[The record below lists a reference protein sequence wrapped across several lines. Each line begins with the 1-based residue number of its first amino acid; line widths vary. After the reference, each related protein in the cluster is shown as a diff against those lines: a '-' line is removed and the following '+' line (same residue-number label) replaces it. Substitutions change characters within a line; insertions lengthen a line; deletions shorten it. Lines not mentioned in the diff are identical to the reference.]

1 VGSAIPVT
9 SPEGRRPGGSPAR
22 RPPAR
27 RGTGLAA
34 AGLGRAAGAAAR
46 APFSRRTHRDLL
58 FCLISVPLAIAG
70 FTGTVLLLVPGV
82 VLSISIVGTMLG
94 LPLIVFASSAAG
106 EVAGLNRRLAG
117 WLLGVRVAE
126 PPAFRPGHG
135 VLSRLDARLRD
146 GTAWRAVAY
155 VLLKLPAA
163 ALEGFSVYV
172 AAAGLADLTY
182 PLWWPLFRN
191 HPAGTRLS
199 PVGVLNPL
207 TAGNGML
214 FRISS
219 YPGTFAAFAV
229 GAAAVLAAPWVAR
242 AAVGVDRRL
251 IRALLGPRR
260 LEERVRQLEQTR
272 ARAVD
277 DSAAQLRQVERDLH
291 DGAQVRLAALA
302 MSLGMAREKLGDGD
316 QRADLASI
324 RELVESAHRGAKD
337 ALSELRDLVKGI
349 HPPVLDSGLPDALAT
364 LAAASALPVE
374 LRADVPVRPSEAIE
388 TIAYFCTAE
397 LLANATKHSSAN
409 LVVIRAAVQGPG
421 PEPRLVLQVGDDGT
435 GGADPARGSGL
446 AGLVQRVAVV
456 DGRLAIVS
464 PPGGPTLITV
474 ELPLRA

>member
-1 VGSAIPVT
+1 MV
-9 SPEGRRPGGSPAR
+9 
-22 RPPAR
+22 
-27 RGTGLAA
+27 
-34 AGLGRAAGAAAR
+34 
-46 APFSRRTHRDLL
+46 
-58 FCLISVPLAIAG
+58 
-70 FTGTVLLLVPGV
+70 
-82 VLSISIVGTMLG
+82 G
-94 LPLIVFASSAAG
+94 LPLVVLASRAALG
-106 EVAGLNRRLAG
+106 VAALNRRLAG
-117 WLLGVRVAE
+117 WLLSARIAA
-126 PPAFRPGHG
+126 PPAFRPGYG
-135 VLSRLDARLRD
+135 VLGRLDARLRD

-163 ALEGFSVYV
+163 ALEGFAVY
-172 AAAGLADLTY
+172 AAAVGLADLTY

-191 HPAGTRLS
+191 HPPGTRLS

-207 TAGNGML
+207 TAGNGTL

-219 YPGTFAAFAV
+219 YPGTLAAFAV

-242 AAVGVDRRL
+242 AAVAADRWL
-251 IRALLGPRR
+251 IRSLLGPRR

-272 ARAVD
+272 ALAVD

-302 MSLGMAREKLGDGD
+302 MSLGLAREKLGTGD
-316 QRADLASI
+316 QPADLASI

-337 ALSELRDLVKGI
+337 ALVELRDMVKGI

-364 LAAASALPVE
+364 LAAASALPVQ
-374 LRADVPVRPSEAIE
+374 LRADVPVRPTEAIE
-388 TIAYFCTAE
+388 TIAYFCAAE

-409 LVVIRAAVQGPG
+409 EVVIRAGIQGPG

-446 AGLVQRVAVV
+446 AGLAQRVAVV

>member
-1 VGSAIPVT
+1 MRSATPVT
-9 SPEGRRPGGSPAR
+9 SPGGRRPGE
-22 RPPAR
+22 PPAR
-27 RGTGLAA
+27 RSSGGRLA
-34 AGLGRAAGAAAR
+34 AGLARAAGAVAR

-70 FTGTVLLLVPGV
+70 FTGVVVLLVPGV
-82 VLSISIVGTMLG
+82 VLSVSIVGTMLG
-94 LPLIVFASSAAG
+94 LPLIVLASSAAG

-117 WLLGVRVAE
+117 WLLGVRVAA

-135 VLSRLDARLRD
+135 VLGRLDARLRD

-155 VLLKLPAA
+155 VLVKLPAA
-163 ALEGFSVYV
+163 ALEGLSVYV
-172 AAAGLADLTY
+172 AAVGLADLTY

-191 HPAGTRLS
+191 HPPGTRLS
-199 PVGVLNPL
+199 PAGVLNPL
-207 TAGNGML
+207 TPGNGML

-242 AAVGVDRRL
+242 AAVGLDRWL

-302 MSLGMAREKLGDGD
+302 MSLGMAREKLGDSD
-316 QRADLASI
+316 QPADLASI
-324 RELVESAHRGAKD
+324 RELVDSAHRGAKD

-364 LAAASALPVE
+364 LAAASVLPVE
-374 LRADVPVRPSEAIE
+374 LRADVPVRPTEAIE
-388 TIAYFCTAE
+388 TIAYFCAAE

-409 LVVIRAAVQGPG
+409 HVVVRAGIQGSR
-421 PEPRLVLQVGDDGT
+421 PESRLVLQVGDDGT

-446 AGLVQRVAVV
+446 AGLAQRVAVV

>member
-9 SPEGRRPGGSPAR
+9 SPGGRRAGGSPAR
-22 RPPAR
+22 RPPDRGAR
-27 RGTGLAA
+27 LAA
-34 AGLGRAAGAAAR
+34 AGLAAAAWAVAR

-58 FCLISVPLAIAG
+58 FCLISVPLALAG
-70 FTGTVLLLVPGV
+70 FAATVLLLVPGV
-82 VLSISIVGTMLG
+82 VLSISIVGTMVG
-94 LPLIVFASSAAG
+94 LPLVVLASRAALG
-106 EVAGLNRRLAG
+106 VAALNRRLAG
-117 WLLGVRVAE
+117 WLLGALIAV
-126 PPAFRPGHG
+126 PPAFRPGYG
-135 VLSRLDARLRD
+135 VLGWLDARLRD

-163 ALEGFSVYV
+163 ALEGFAVYV
-172 AAAGLADLTY
+172 AAVGLADLTY
-182 PLWWPLFRN
+182 PLWWPLLRN
-191 HPAGTRLS
+191 HPPGTRLS

-219 YPGTFAAFAV
+219 YPGTLAAFAV

-242 AAVGVDRRL
+242 AAVAADRWL
-251 IRALLGPRR
+251 ISSLLGPRR

-272 ARAVD
+272 ALAVD

-302 MSLGMAREKLGDGD
+302 MSLGLAREKLGAGD
-316 QRADLASI
+316 QPADLASI

-337 ALSELRDLVKGI
+337 ALVELRDMVKGI

-364 LAAASALPVE
+364 LAAASALPVQ
-374 LRADVPVRPSEAIE
+374 LRADVPVRPTEAIE
-388 TIAYFCTAE
+388 TIAYFCAAE

-409 LVVIRAAVQGPG
+409 EVVIRAGIQGPG

-446 AGLVQRVAVV
+446 AGLAQRVAVV

-474 ELPLRA
+474 QLPLRA

>member
-1 VGSAIPVT
+1 MGSVIPVT
-9 SPEGRRPGGSPAR
+9 SPGDRRAGDSPAR
-22 RPPAR
+22 RPAGR
-27 RGTGLAA
+27 RGAGLAA
-34 AGLGRAAGAAAR
+34 AAGAVAR
-46 APFSRRTHRDLL
+46 APFSRRAHRDLL

-70 FTGTVLLLVPGV
+70 FAATVLLLVPGV

-94 LPLIVFASSAAG
+94 LPLIVLASRAALG
-106 EVAGLNRRLAG
+106 VAGLNRRLAG
-117 WLLGVRVAE
+117 WLLGARVAA
-126 PPAFRPGHG
+126 PPAFRPGHS
-135 VLSRLDARLRD
+135 VLGRLDARLRD

-163 ALEGFSVYV
+163 VLEGFAVYALV
-172 AAAGLADLTY
+172 VGLADLSY

-191 HPAGTRLS
+191 HPPGTRLG

-207 TAGNGML
+207 TAGDGML

-242 AAVGVDRRL
+242 VAVAADRRL
-251 IRALLGPRR
+251 ILGLLGPRQ

-272 ARAVD
+272 ALAVD

-302 MSLGMAREKLGDGD
+302 LSLGMAREKLRAAD
-316 QRADLASI
+316 QPADLASI

-337 ALSELRDLVKGI
+337 ALVELRDLAKGI

-364 LAAASALPVE
+364 LAAASALPVQ
-374 LRADVPVRPSEAIE
+374 LQADVPVRPTEAIE
-388 TIAYFCTAE
+388 TIAYFCAAE
-397 LLANATKHSSAN
+397 LLANAIKHSSAN
-409 LVVIRAAVQGPG
+409 QVVIQAGLQGPG
-421 PEPRLVLQVGDDGT
+421 PEPRLVLRVGDDGT

-446 AGLVQRVAVV
+446 AGLAQRVAVV
-456 DGRLAIVS
+456 DGRLVIVS
-464 PPGGPTLITV
+464 PPGGPTLISV

>member
-1 VGSAIPVT
+1 VGSATPVT
-9 SPEGRRPGGSPAR
+9 SPGRQRSGEPPAR
-22 RPPAR
+22 RPSGR
-27 RGTGLAA
+27 RLAA
-34 AGLGRAAGAAAR
+34 GPARAAGTVAR
-46 APFSRRTHRDLL
+46 APFSRRTGRDLL

-70 FTGTVLLLVPGV
+70 FTGIVLLLVPGV
-82 VLSISIVGTMLG
+82 VLSVSIVGTMLG
-94 LPLIVFASSAAG
+94 LPLVVLACSAAG

-117 WLLGVRVAE
+117 WLLGVRVAAS
-126 PPAFRPGHG
+126 PAFRPGHG
-135 VLSRLDARLRD
+135 LLGRLDARLRD

-191 HPAGTRLS
+191 HPPGTRLS

-207 TAGNGML
+207 TAGNGMA

-242 AAVGVDRRL
+242 AAVAADRWL
-251 IRALLGPRR
+251 IRSLLGPRR

-302 MSLGMAREKLGDGD
+302 MSLGLAREKLGDGG
-316 QRADLASI
+316 QPSDLASI

-374 LRADVPVRPSEAIE
+374 LRADVPVRPTEAIE
-388 TIAYFCTAE
+388 TIAYFCAAE

-409 LVVIRAAVQGPG
+409 HVVVRAGIQG
-421 PEPRLVLQVGDDGT
+421 PEPESRLVLQVGDDGT
-435 GGADPARGSGL
+435 GGADLARGSGL
-446 AGLVQRVAVV
+446 AGLAQRVAVV

>member
-1 VGSAIPVT
+1 MGSAIPVT
-9 SPEGRRPGGSPAR
+9 SPGGRRAGEPPAR
-22 RPPAR
+22 RPSAR
-27 RGTGLAA
+27 RGAGLA
-34 AGLGRAAGAAAR
+34 GAAGAVAR
-46 APFSRRTHRDLL
+46 APFSRRTRRDLL

-94 LPLIVFASSAAG
+94 LPLIVLASSAAG

-117 WLLGVRVAE
+117 WLLGVRVAA
-126 PPAFRPGHG
+126 PPAFLPGHG
-135 VLSRLDARLRD
+135 VLGRLDTRLRD

-163 ALEGFSVYV
+163 ALEGFSVYM
-172 AAAGLADLTY
+172 AAFGLADLTY

-191 HPAGTRLS
+191 HPPGTRLS

-242 AAVGVDRRL
+242 AAAGVDRRL
-251 IRALLGPRR
+251 IRALLGQRR

-302 MSLGMAREKLGDGD
+302 MSLGMAREKLGAGD
-316 QRADLASI
+316 QLADLASV
-324 RELVESAHRGAKD
+324 RKLVESAHRGAKD
-337 ALSELRDLVKGI
+337 ALAELRDLVKGI

-374 LRADVPVRPSEAIE
+374 LRAEVPVRPTEAIE
-388 TIAYFCTAE
+388 TIAYFCAAE

-409 LVVIRAAVQGPG
+409 QVVIRAGIQGPG
-421 PEPRLVLQVGDDGT
+421 PESRLVLQVGDDGT
-435 GGADPARGSGL
+435 GGADPAQGTGL
-446 AGLVQRVAVV
+446 AGLAQRVAVV

>member
-9 SPEGRRPGGSPAR
+9 SPGDRRDGESPAR
-22 RPPAR
+22 RPAGR
-27 RGTGLAA
+27 RGAGLAA
-34 AGLGRAAGAAAR
+34 AAGAVAR
-46 APFSRRTHRDLL
+46 APFSRRTYRDLL

-70 FTGTVLLLVPGV
+70 FAATVLLLAPGV

-94 LPLIVFASSAAG
+94 LPLIVLAFRAALG
-106 EVAGLNRRLAG
+106 AAGLNRRLAG
-117 WLLGVRVAE
+117 WLLATRVAAS
-126 PPAFRPGHG
+126 PAFRLDHG
-135 VLSRLDARLRD
+135 VLARLDARLRD

-163 ALEGFSVYV
+163 ALGGFAIYMAV
-172 AAAGLADLTY
+172 AGLADLSY

-191 HPAGTRLS
+191 HPPGTRLS
-199 PVGVLNPL
+199 PVGVLDPL

-219 YPGTFAAFAV
+219 YPGTFAACAV

-242 AAVGVDRRL
+242 TAVAADRRL
-251 IRALLGPRR
+251 IAGLLGPRQ

-272 ARAVD
+272 ALAVD
-277 DSAAQLRQVERDLH
+277 DSAATLRQVERDLH

-302 MSLGMAREKLGDGD
+302 MSLGMAREKLGTGGQPD
-316 QRADLASI
+316 DLTSI
-324 RELVESAHRGAKD
+324 RELIDSAHRGAKD
-337 ALSELRDLVKGI
+337 ALVELRDLVKGI
-349 HPPVLDSGLPDALAT
+349 HPPVLDSGLPDALTT

-374 LRADVPVRPSEAIE
+374 LHADVPVRPTEAIE
-388 TIAYFCTAE
+388 TIAYFCAAE

-409 LVVIRAAVQGPG
+409 QVVIRAGLQGPG

-435 GGADPARGSGL
+435 GGADPGRGSGL
-446 AGLVQRVAVV
+446 AGLAQRVAVV

>member
-1 VGSAIPVT
+1 M
-9 SPEGRRPGGSPAR
+9 R
-22 RPPAR
+22 
-27 RGTGLAA
+27 LAW
-34 AGLGRAAGAAAR
+34 AGLGAAAWAVAR
-46 APFSRRTHRDLL
+46 APFSRRTYRDLL
-58 FCLISVPLAIAG
+58 FCLISVPLALAG
-70 FTGTVLLLVPGV
+70 FAATVLLLVPGV
-82 VLSISIVGTMLG
+82 VLSISIVGTMVG
-94 LPLIVFASSAAG
+94 LPLVVLASRAALG
-106 EVAGLNRRLAG
+106 VAGLNRRLTG
-117 WLLGVRVAE
+117 WLLGARIAA
-126 PPAFRPGHG
+126 PAAFRPGYG
-135 VLSRLDARLRD
+135 VLGRLDARLRD

-163 ALEGFSVYV
+163 ALEGFAVYV
-172 AAAGLADLTY
+172 AAVGLADLTY

-191 HPAGTRLS
+191 HPPGTQLS

-207 TAGNGML
+207 TAGNGTL

-219 YPGTFAAFAV
+219 YPGTLAAFAV

-242 AAVGVDRRL
+242 AAVAADRWL
-251 IRALLGPRR
+251 IRSLLGPRR

-272 ARAVD
+272 ALAVD

-302 MSLGMAREKLGDGD
+302 MSLGLAREKLGTGD
-316 QRADLASI
+316 QPADLASI

-337 ALSELRDLVKGI
+337 ALVELRDMVKGI

-364 LAAASALPVE
+364 LAAASALPVQ
-374 LRADVPVRPSEAIE
+374 LRADVPVRPTEAIE
-388 TIAYFCTAE
+388 SIAYFCAAE

-409 LVVIRAAVQGPG
+409 QVVIRAGIQGPG

-446 AGLVQRVAVV
+446 TGLAQRVAVV

>member
-1 VGSAIPVT
+1 MAGAYLCLL
-9 SPEGRRPGGSPAR
+9 
-22 RPPAR
+22 
-27 RGTGLAA
+27 GLI
-34 AGLGRAAGAAAR
+34 GLGIGAIIRHTAGAVAR
-46 APFSRRTHRDLL
+46 APFSRRAHRDLL

-70 FTGTVLLLVPGV
+70 FAATVLLLVPGV

-94 LPLIVFASSAAG
+94 LPLIVLASRAALG
-106 EVAGLNRRLAG
+106 VAGLNRRLAG
-117 WLLGVRVAE
+117 WLLGARVAA
-126 PPAFRPGHG
+126 PPAFRPGHS
-135 VLSRLDARLRD
+135 VLGRLDARLRD

-163 ALEGFSVYV
+163 VLQGFAVYV
-172 AAAGLADLTY
+172 LAVGLADLSY

-191 HPAGTRLS
+191 HPPGTRLG

-219 YPGTFAAFAV
+219 SPGTFAAFAV

-242 AAVGVDRRL
+242 AAVAADHRL
-251 IRALLGPRR
+251 IRGLLGPRQ

-272 ARAVD
+272 ALAVD

-302 MSLGMAREKLGDGD
+302 LSLGMAREKLRAD
-316 QRADLASI
+316 QPADLASI

-337 ALSELRDLVKGI
+337 ALVELRDLAKGI
-349 HPPVLDSGLPDALAT
+349 HPPVLDSGLPDAGAT
-364 LAAASALPVE
+364 LAAASALPVQ
-374 LRADVPVRPSEAIE
+374 LQADVPVRPTEAIE
-388 TIAYFCTAE
+388 TIAYFCAAE
-397 LLANATKHSSAN
+397 LLANAIKHSSAN
-409 LVVIRAAVQGPG
+409 QVVIQAGLQGPG
-421 PEPRLVLQVGDDGT
+421 PEPRLVLRVGDDGT

-446 AGLVQRVAVV
+446 AGLAQRVAVV

-464 PPGGPTLITV
+464 PPGGPTLISV

>member
-9 SPEGRRPGGSPAR
+9 SPGDRRAGDSPAR
-22 RPPAR
+22 QPPG
-27 RGTGLAA
+27 RGPGLAA
-34 AGLGRAAGAAAR
+34 AAGAVAR
-46 APFSRRTHRDLL
+46 APFSRRTYRELL

-70 FTGTVLLLVPGV
+70 FAATVLLLAPGA

-94 LPLIVFASSAAG
+94 LPLIVLASRAALG
-106 EVAGLNRRLAG
+106 AAGLNRGLAG
-117 WLLGVRVAE
+117 WLLAARVPA

-135 VLSRLDARLRD
+135 MLGRLEARLRD

-163 ALEGFSVYV
+163 ALQGFAIY
-172 AAAGLADLTY
+172 AAVVGLADLSY

-191 HPAGTRLS
+191 HPPGTRLS
-199 PVGVLNPL
+199 PAGVLDPL
-207 TAGNGML
+207 PAWNGML

-242 AAVGVDRRL
+242 AAVAADRRL
-251 IRALLGPRR
+251 IRGLLGPRQ

-272 ARAVD
+272 ALAVD

-302 MSLGMAREKLGDGD
+302 MSLGLAREKLGTGG
-316 QRADLASI
+316 QPADLASI
-324 RELVESAHRGAKD
+324 RELVDSAHRGAKD
-337 ALSELRDLVKGI
+337 ALVELRDLVKGI
-349 HPPVLDSGLPDALAT
+349 HPPVLDSGLPDALTT

-374 LRADVPVRPSEAIE
+374 LQADVPVRPTEAIE
-388 TIAYFCTAE
+388 TIAYFCAAE

-409 LVVIRAAVQGPG
+409 QVVIRAGLQGPG
-421 PEPRLVLQVGDDGT
+421 REPRLVLQVGDDGT

-446 AGLVQRVAVV
+446 AGLAQRVAVV

>member
-9 SPEGRRPGGSPAR
+9 SPEGRRPGEPPAR
-22 RPPAR
+22 RPSGR
-27 RGTGLAA
+27 RLA
-34 AGLGRAAGAAAR
+34 AGLARAAGTVAR
-46 APFSRRTHRDLL
+46 APFSRRTHCDLL

-94 LPLIVFASSAAG
+94 LPLIVLASSAAG

-117 WLLGVRVAE
+117 WLLGVRVAA
-126 PPAFRPGHG
+126 PPAFLPGHG
-135 VLSRLDARLRD
+135 VLGRLDTRLRD

-163 ALEGFSVYV
+163 ALEGFSVYM
-172 AAAGLADLTY
+172 AAVGLADLTY

-191 HPAGTRLS
+191 HPPGTRLS

-207 TAGNGML
+207 TAGNGMA

-251 IRALLGPRR
+251 IRALLGPRK

-316 QRADLASI
+316 QPSDLASI
-324 RELVESAHRGAKD
+324 RELVELAHRGAKD

-374 LRADVPVRPSEAIE
+374 LRADVPVRPTEAIE
-388 TIAYFCTAE
+388 TIAYFCAAE

-409 LVVIRAAVQGPG
+409 QVVVRAGIQGSG
-421 PEPRLVLQVGDDGT
+421 PESRLVLQVGDDGT
-435 GGADPARGSGL
+435 GGADLARGSGL
-446 AGLVQRVAVV
+446 AGLAQRVAVV

>member
-1 VGSAIPVT
+1 MA
-9 SPEGRRPGGSPAR
+9 
-22 RPPAR
+22 
-27 RGTGLAA
+27 GLA
-34 AGLGRAAGAAAR
+34 RAAGAVAR

-58 FCLISVPLAIAG
+58 FCLISVPLAVAG
-70 FTGTVLLLVPGV
+70 FTGIVLLLVPGV
-82 VLSISIVGTMLG
+82 ALSVSIVGTMLG
-94 LPLIVFASSAAG
+94 LPLIVLAASAAG

-117 WLLGVRVAE
+117 WLLGVRVAA
-126 PPAFRPGHG
+126 PSAFLPGQG
-135 VLSRLDARLRD
+135 VLGRLDARLRD

-191 HPAGTRLS
+191 HPPGTRLT

-207 TAGNGML
+207 TPGNGML

-229 GAAAVLAAPWVAR
+229 GAVAVLAAPWVAR

-302 MSLGMAREKLGDGD
+302 MSLGMAREKLGPGD
-316 QRADLASI
+316 QPTDLAGI
-324 RELVESAHRGAKD
+324 RELIESAHRGAKD
-337 ALSELRDLVKGI
+337 ALAELRDLVKGI

-374 LRADVPVRPSEAIE
+374 LRVDVPVRPTEAIE
-388 TIAYFCTAE
+388 TIAYFCAAE

-409 LVVIRAAVQGPG
+409 QVVIRAGIQGPG
-421 PEPRLVLQVGDDGT
+421 PELRLVLQVGDDGT

-446 AGLVQRVAVV
+446 AGLAQRVAVV

-474 ELPLRA
+474 ELPVRA